1 MNALRSSSTC
11 IGILSDGSRCCKE
24 TSYGIGVHK
33 FLCKRCADES
43 PLPVVNVKQI
53 RERIRTVIR
62 EHSDIDVLMI
72 FLNRARSFEIT
83 GQTCAAQI
91 DFDDG
96 GDTLSIDDFIRTSH
110 SVIDEYYIR
119 RHEREIW
126 DALWP
131 YETYRA
137 EVLKMLRERRG
148 LSRAG
153 EAAQEEAAP
162 MEAVPVEAAREE
174 AAREEAA
181 REEAAREETAPAE
194 VEAAVFGSARRSL
207 RQSNPPKRLRY

>member
-1 MNALRSSSTC
+1 
-11 IGILSDGSRCCKE
+11 
-24 TSYGIGVHK
+24 
-33 FLCKRCADES
+33 
-43 PLPVVNVKQI
+43 VVNVKQI

-96 GDTLSIDDFIRTSH
+96 GETLSIDDFICTSH
-110 SVIDEYYIR
+110 SVIDEFYIR

-137 EVLKMLRERRG
+137 EVLKMLRERR
-148 LSRAG
+148 
-153 EAAQEEAAP
+153 AAREEAAP

-174 AAREEAA
+174 AAREE
-181 REEAAREETAPAE
+181 TAPAE
-194 VEAAVFGSARRSL
+194 GGCARRSL
-207 RQSNPPKRLRY
+207 RQFNPPKRLRY